1 MSFETVTNSLMICPL
16 RNPMPED
23 FLERLDAFSAGRLDD
38 VKADPV
44 IGWVSGR
51 HLLEGEIN
59 ESTSLC
65 GGHLH
70 INLRKAERK
79 IPAALLN
86 AICRREELAW
96 MQANDAVFVP
106 RKERKRIREEA
117 VERNLM
123 KMPPVISATAAV
135 IDRAQNVLYLGTGS
149 LSQFDAFVMEF
160 LRALGNDC
168 EPVPVSP
175 EEWMNRLFGKSET
188 DLPDLSFCSD
198 SGSGD
203 EACPGR
209 DFLTWLWFFSETEL
223 ARIRHPDFGEFTL
236 ALEGPLT
243 FAYSPGKA
251 KDPELGGAGES
262 TVKRGNPMTSAEA
275 KAALASGKKLRKA
288 KIMLAR
294 GDADKWTFTFDA
306 DTFAFGSLSLP
317 DGDEEELDSRF
328 EERITFLHI
337 LHMVMQQYF
346 ARYVEA
352 VSGKELAN
360 TEKKIRH
367 WARERES
374 L

>member
-1 MSFETVTNSLMICPL
+1 MSFETGTTSLLICPL

-23 FLERLDAFSAGRLDD
+23 FLERLNAYSAGRLDD

-51 HLLEGEIN
+51 HLLECEID
-59 ESTSLC
+59 EATSIC

-70 INLRKAERK
+70 IGLRKAERK
-79 IPAALLN
+79 IPAQLLN

-96 MQANDAVFVP
+96 MQANEALFVP
-106 RKERKRIREEA
+106 RKERKRIREDA

-123 KMPPVISATAAV
+123 KMPPVISAVPAV
-135 IDRAQNVLYLGTGS
+135 VDRAENVLYLGTGS
-149 LSQFDAFVMEF
+149 LKQFDAFVMEF

-175 EEWMNRLFGKSET
+175 EEWMIKLFKKSET
-188 DLPDLSFCSD
+188 DLPDLCFCAET
-198 SGSGD
+198 GNGD
-203 EACPGR
+203 EPCPGR
-209 DFLTWLWFFSETEL
+209 DFLTWLWFFSETKL
-223 ARIRHPDFGEFTL
+223 GRIKHPEFGEFTM

-243 FAYSPGKA
+243 LAFSPGKS

-262 TVKRGNPMTSAEA
+262 TVKRGNPLTSAEV

-288 KIMLAR
+288 RIMLAR
-294 GDADKWTFTFDA
+294 NDADKWSFAFDA
-306 DTFAFGSLSLP
+306 DTFAFGSLALP
-317 DGDEEELDSRF
+317 EGEEEDRDSRF
-328 EERITFLHI
+328 EERVMFLHI
-337 LHMVMQQYF
+337 LHCVMEEYF
-346 ARYVEA
+346 RKYVEA

-360 TEKKIRH
+360 TEKEIRR

-374 L
+374 F